1 MTTHTTSRSLSRRR
15 ALALGSASL
24 SAALLAA
31 GDQAAM
37 AADTTPALERNRA
50 LVQRLFDDGV
60 NGGDDHLVTTLYA
73 PGPASEGAAAGEPAA
88 VAGMPISLPDLHRAV
103 PGVQATVDALVA
115 EAALVAARVTWRA
128 PHPPGGAHIVGETL
142 HLFRIEGG
150 QIVEQWAAGWEWLE
164 ARGVHTLCTPANPLL
179 HP

>member
-60 NGGDDHLVTTLYA
+60 NGGDDHLITTLYA
-73 PGPASEGAAAGEPAA
+73 PGPASEGTAGEPAA
-88 VAGMPISLPDLHRAV
+88 VAGMPIFLPELHRAV
-103 PGVQATVDALVA
+103 PGVQATVEALVA

-179 HP
+179 NP